1 MPNCRSFVNSL
12 FTSVSYVVEFGCDK
26 EILIVDPGDSDQL
39 IEYMVEHELVLKGIL
54 LTHGHFDHIY
64 GINSLLDIA
73 PSCRIYTNSVG
84 VNMLKDAKLNMSK
97 YHDNPYTVDR
107 IENAV
112 VLETDQK
119 FLVSPTIEVEA
130 FFTPGHNAS
139 CITWVIN
146 DMVFT
151 GDSYIPGVKVVTN
164 LPGGNKELSLES
176 LNRISVISIDR
187 IIYPGHAV

>member
-1 MPNCRSFVNSL
+1 MLDCKSFVNSL
-12 FTSVSYVVEFGCDK
+12 FASVSYIIKFGCDK
-26 EILIVDPGDSDQL
+26 EILVVDPGDSDQL
-39 IEYMVEHELVLKGIL
+39 IKYIVENEFILKGIL

-64 GINSLLDIA
+64 GINNLMEIA
-73 PSCRIYTNSVG
+73 PSCYVYTNSIG

-107 IENAV
+107 IENVV
-112 VLETDQK
+112 VLEAEQK
-119 FLVSPTIEVEA
+119 LSISPTIEVEA

-146 DMVFT
+146 NMVFT

-164 LPGGNKELSLES
+164 LPGGNKEHAQES
-176 LNRISVISIDR
+176 LDRIKTISSGK
-187 IIYPGHAV
+187 IIYPGHAI